1 MPVAGISF
9 SRGQPNLCTL
19 ACRFDAMNEVF
30 RIHVESLHPSFEKLM
45 SMSPVK
51 VRVLPNQMP
60 KSGVYLFSEGDTHW
74 YVGRTD
80 RLRRRLRE
88 HCRTSS
94 GHNSAPFAFLLARED
109 VKKRQIDGT
118 RKQLET
124 HEIFGPAFVAAK
136 KRIKRMDVRYVE
148 QKDPLRQALLEMYV
162 AITLDTKYNSF
173 DNH

>member
-1 MPVAGISF
+1 M
-9 SRGQPNLCTL
+9 
-19 ACRFDAMNEVF
+19 
-30 RIHVESLHPSFEKLM
+30 
-45 SMSPVK
+45 
-51 VRVLPNQMP
+51 
-60 KSGVYLFSEGDTHW
+60 
-74 YVGRTD
+74 
-80 RLRRRLRE
+80 
-88 HCRTSS
+88 
-94 GHNSAPFAFLLARED
+94 
-109 VKKRQIDGT
+109 KKRQIDGT